1 VHILAIG
8 VPILWI
14 AYLAVRGLPLGSPQR
29 MWGLLG
35 SGSALAPA
43 LILLIESAALLGGIL
58 IWTIWASGNPD
69 VMNEL
74 STLLNRLE
82 QARLYGGSPDLL
94 LHMLAPYLNKPM
106 VILSA
111 FAFGALVVPLIEEA
125 FKPLGVW
132 FLAGSRIRP
141 AEGFAA
147 GILCGA
153 GYALTESLMLAS
165 SGGEEWAMLVFARL
179 GTGVI
184 HSLTAGLTGWALA
197 LAWGK
202 RRYLQLVFT
211 YLGAALIH
219 GLWNG
224 LTILMAFAILNQL
237 LEQPGIELP
246 AWAEAL
252 AGTSLVGFALV
263 GLGALL
269 WINARLRREQ
279 SNADVV

>member
-1 VHILAIG
+1 
-8 VPILWI
+8 
-14 AYLAVRGLPLGSPQR
+14 
-29 MWGLLG
+29 
-35 SGSALAPA
+35 
-43 LILLIESAALLGGIL
+43 
-58 IWTIWASGNPD
+58 
-69 VMNEL
+69 
-74 STLLNRLE
+74 
-82 QARLYGGSPDLL
+82 
-94 LHMLAPYLNKPM
+94 
-106 VILSA
+106 
-111 FAFGALVVPLIEEA
+111 
-125 FKPLGVW
+125 
-132 FLAGSRIRP
+132 
-141 AEGFAA
+141 
-147 GILCGA
+147 
-153 GYALTESLMLAS
+153 MLAS
-165 SGGEEWAMLVFARL
+165 SGGEEWATLVFARL

-202 RRYLQLVFT
+202 RRYLQLVLT
-211 YLGAALIH
+211 YLGAVLIH